1 MLTNRFFYDIIVK
14 RSTAIVFEGN
24 GGIAQLARA
33 TGSYPVGHGF
43 KSNSRYQTFIRRI
56 FRRINDIRPVGQAA
70 KTPPFHGG
78 NRSSILLRVT
88 KRNKSELFR
97 KSKLVRIYFLLLN
110 PQIDAVSERGHA
122 TSLFSFFSAS
132 CCAFHSANSL
142 CPRSD
147 SKYATISGR
156 IQRAISIRR

>member
-1 MLTNRFFYDIIVK
+1 MWYNSQAVK
-14 RSTAIVFEGN
+14 RSGNASETN

-33 TGSYPVGHGF
+33 LGSYPKGRGF
-43 KSNSRYQTFIRRI
+43 KSNFRYHD
-56 FRRINDIRPVGQAA
+56 NLGCHAWPGGQAA

-78 NRSSILLRVT
+78 NTGSIPVRVT

-97 KSKLVRIYFLLLN
+97 KSKLVRICFLLLN
-110 PQIDAVSERGHA
+110 YHIYAVSERGHA
-122 TSLFSFFSAS
+122 TSLFSFFSVS

-142 CPRSD
+142 CPCSD
-147 SKYATISGR
+147 SKYATISGN